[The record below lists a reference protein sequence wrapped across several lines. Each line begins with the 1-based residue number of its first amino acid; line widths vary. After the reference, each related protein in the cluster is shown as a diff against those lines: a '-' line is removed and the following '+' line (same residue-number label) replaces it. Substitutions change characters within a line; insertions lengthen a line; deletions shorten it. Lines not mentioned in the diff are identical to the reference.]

1 MQIEKYL
8 VLNKYLL
15 SLFGVK
21 DFKVL
26 QEKLRDVRE
35 DIDSDGRSY
44 FLNVLLGLKDLK
56 ISDDNLIRYD
66 QNIQS
71 YVKRISEKRGKFS
84 LKYFQYLALLFTEI
98 FLDNIKNRKA
108 EFLYNLNE
116 FLFHYEDRRVKEL
129 IGEFNEEDF
138 KKLAYWMA
146 TGSGKTLIAHINYYQ
161 FLNYKLFEPDNI
173 LLITPNL
180 SLSKQH
186 FEELQ
191 KSGIPARLY
200 SEGARTEFKRDYEIL
215 IIEIT
220 KLVEEKK
227 GGGLSLPVET
237 FEGKNLIF
245 VDEGHKGQ
253 RSEDQKWAQRR
264 NKLLENGFAFE
275 YSATFGQI
283 LDRNNKETLKEYAKA
298 IIFDYS
304 YKYFYLDG
312 YGKDFWVFNVKE
324 KKIPDQE
331 FQETIF
337 VANLLDFYEQLLLY
351 QSKPELCKKY
361 NIEKPLW
368 IFVGTTVTGKNVQSD
383 ILQIV
388 KFLKKTLD
396 TNWLEDKIRK
406 ILNKEYK
413 NEKGEDLFENK
424 FPLLRKGLDL
434 DNLYQTVF
442 HGKGAF
448 KIYEIK
454 NADGEF
460 GLKVGENPYF
470 GVINV
475 GNISEFKKLLN
486 QANFTVDQDVISTS
500 LFENI
505 KKENSSIQI
514 LIGAKKFIEGWDTW
528 RVSSMGLLHIGRGE
542 GPQIIQLFGRGVR
555 LKGEN
560 MSLKRSGKPEVKP
573 LETLNIYG
581 IKADYIE
588 KFLEAIAKE
597 DVELEEISI
606 PVKVMDKSRWQDL
619 PYLTKDET
627 KKFEEEVFLKLHAD
641 EKVYFT
647 LDLVPKVSTHVS
659 DRQDN
664 QMDFQTSVVNPE
676 VQEASIYDVINIELL
691 NWDKILKEII
701 DYKLLKG
708 YWNLSFDVEDLKE
721 ILKQCK
727 IRAMP
732 EFFEAKDSQSLANIE
747 DITILLIKG
756 YIDKFYKKHKG
767 IFETSNLKYRRS
779 VEQLKLFASDS
790 RVEYYTVYIDK
801 RDTELIEKIKTLAER
816 LDELLK
822 DDKELL
828 PRVVID
834 NSIFVPLLL
843 KNEKIKKISP
853 PGLTESEE
861 KFVLDLKKYLKNNS
875 KNLAQYEIILLRNE
889 SQSGIGFQLDWAGF
903 YPDFIMW
910 IRAVNKT
917 HIVFIDP
924 KGLHHSQKLEDE
936 KIQFLKKGLKEIE
949 TKLSKNVSLHGF
961 ILSYTKYEDLIK
973 RMADPPL
980 IDKFEKNN
988 VLFLEDIDWPKK
1000 MFSKI
1005 LSENI

>member
-1 MQIEKYL
+1 MQIEVYL
-8 VLNKYLL
+8 VLNKYLF
-15 SLFGVK
+15 SLFGVR

-26 QEKLRDVRE
+26 QDKLRDVKE
-35 DIDSDGRSY
+35 DVDSDGRSY
-44 FLNVLLGLKDLK
+44 FLNALLGLKDLK
-56 ISDDNLIRYD
+56 IPDNDLIRYD

-71 YVKRISEKRGKFS
+71 YVKKISEKRGRFS

-108 EFLYNLNE
+108 EFLYNLNN
-116 FLFHYEDRRVKEL
+116 FLFHYEVKKVKEL

-173 LLITPNL
+173 LFITPNL

-200 SEGARTEFKRDYEIL
+200 SEGARAEFKRDYEIL

-245 VDEGHKGQ
+245 VDEGHKGK

-264 NKLLENGFAFE
+264 NKLLEKGFAFE

-283 LDRNNKETLKEYAKA
+283 LDTNNKETLKEYAKA

-331 FQETIF
+331 IQETIF

-368 IFVGTTVTGKNVQSD
+368 IFVGTTVTGKNVESD

-388 KFLKKTLD
+388 KFLKNTLD
-396 TNWLEDKIRK
+396 TNWLEDKTRK

-413 NEKGEDLFENK
+413 NEKGEDLFDNK
-424 FPLLRKGLDL
+424 FPLLRNGLDL

-460 GLKVGENPYF
+460 GLKIGENPYF

-475 GNISEFKKLLN
+475 GNVSDFKKLLT
-486 QANFTVDQDVISTS
+486 QENFTVEQDVISTS

-505 KKENSSIQI
+505 KKENSSINI

-560 MSLKRSGKPEVKP
+560 MSLKRSGNPEVKP

-581 IKADYIE
+581 IKADYIA

-597 DVELEEISI
+597 DAGLEPISI
-606 PVKVMDKSRWQDL
+606 SVMVMDKSRWQDL

-627 KKFEEEVFLKLHAD
+627 KKFEEEVFLELHAD

-647 LDLVPKVSTHVS
+647 LNLVPTVSTHVS

-664 QMDFQTSVVNPE
+664 QIDLQTSVVSPE
-676 VQEASIYDVINIELL
+676 VQEATIYNMINIELL
-691 NWDKILKEII
+691 NWDKISKEII

-721 ILKQCK
+721 ILKQGK
-727 IRAMP
+727 IRATP
-732 EFFEAKDSQSLANIE
+732 GFFEVKDAQSLAKIE

-756 YIDKFYKKHKG
+756 CIDKFYKKHKG

-779 VEQLKLFASDS
+779 VEQLKLFASES
-790 RVEYYTVYIDK
+790 RVEYYTVYVDK
-801 RDTELIEKIKTLAER
+801 KETQLIEKIKALAER

-828 PRVVID
+828 PRVVIE

-861 KFVLDLKKYLKNNS
+861 KFVLDLKNYLKNNS

-936 KIQFLKKGLKEIE
+936 KIQFFKKGLKEIE
-949 TKLSKNVSLHGF
+949 TKLSKNVFLRGF

-973 RMADPPL
+973 RMVDPPP
-980 IDKFEKNN
+980 IEKFKENN
-988 VLFLEDIDWPKK
+988 VLFLDDRDWPEK

-1005 LSENI
+1005 LT